1 MFDIFVISANAIPSQ
16 QNLGNTVWQL
26 ACFRSQRFGFATVAT
41 RKRWDRSLPPSETE
55 NLTANSKKKT
65 PQTSFVL
72 RSPTRTDRLVKV
84 QTSHSVATQTK
95 CSLSKSTSARR
106 SKQFTSAQRLKATRV
121 VRRVKKELKRASNL
135 WRV

>member
-16 QNLGNTVWQL
+16 QNLDNTVWQL

-41 RKRWDRSLPPSETE
+41 RKRWDRSLPPSQTE
-55 NLTANSKKKT
+55 NLTAKSKNS
-65 PQTSFVL
+65 PNIVCVAESNPNRQACE
-72 RSPTRTDRLVKV
+72 SPTR
-84 QTSHSVATQTK
+84 HSVVRQSK